1 MTISKIRVLIFASAI
16 VFMGTGF
23 SYQHEEVVPK
33 KEVLCTL
40 TENDFVKVETY
51 VPEIKHFQLV
61 KAEKKAKKEQPRKLS
76 HVEEVALC
84 NLAWAEARGEGT
96 EGMRLVIDTV
106 LNRVDNKKFPNSII
120 EVVYAPK
127 QFSCIH
133 KGHFKTKV
141 PKKNKKNILLIV
153 REETVKRKNSKV
165 LYFTSRGYLKRTK
178 PLFKFHNHYFSN

>member
-1 MTISKIRVLIFASAI
+1 MTISKVLIFASAI

-23 SYQHEEVVPK
+23 SYQHEVPK

-51 VPEIKHFQLV
+51 VPEIKHFQIL
-61 KAEKKAKKEQPRKLS
+61 KAKAKKEQPRKLS

-120 EVVYAPK
+120 GVVYAPK

-178 PLFKFHNHYFSN
+178 PLFKYRNHYFSN

>member
-51 VPEIKHFQLV
+51 VPEIKHFKLV

-120 EVVYAPK
+120 GVVYAPK

-153 REETVKRKNSKV
+153 REETVRRKNSKV

-178 PLFKFHNHYFSN
+178 PLFKYRNHYFSN